1 MGDNQHIQLH
11 ATVVAWAGNGVLV
24 VGGSGSG
31 KSALALQLMAH
42 GCDLVTDDRTDLLR
56 ENDQLIASAPQSI
69 QGQIEARGFGIL
81 QAPFVKKAVI
91 VCAVDLNQ
99 TEQKRLPER
108 RAKEYL
114 GVTLAL
120 FHKTDMGVLP
130 FAVLQYLKGATRL
143 PV

>member
-1 MGDNQHIQLH
+1 MADDPHIQLH
-11 ATVVAWAGNGVLV
+11 ATVVAWAGNGVLI

-42 GCDLVTDDRTDLLR
+42 GCDLVADDRTDLLR
-56 ENDQLIASAPQSI
+56 ENDQLIASGPQAI

-81 QAPFVKKAVI
+81 QTPFIKRAVM

-99 TEQKRLPER
+99 TEEKRLPVCKT
-108 RAKEYL
+108 KEYL
-114 GVTLAL
+114 GVALPL

>member
-1 MGDNQHIQLH
+1 MDDNQHIQLH

-108 RAKEYL
+108 KTKEYL
-114 GVTLAL
+114 GVTLEL